1 MRKSKKNLVTIT
13 VDLDN
18 DLILAL
24 ALEAH
29 RRDMKLN
36 DLIVELLE
44 EAVKKE
50 SSNVEEKE

>member
-1 MRKSKKNLVTIT
+1 MRNKKKEWVTIT

-29 RRDMKLN
+29 KRDMKLN
-36 DLIVELLE
+36 DYINEILK
-44 EAVKKE
+44 EAI
-50 SSNVEEKE
+50 NDDRR

>member
-1 MRKSKKNLVTIT
+1 MRKSKKNWVTIT

-29 RRDMKLN
+29 KRDMKLN
-36 DLIVELLE
+36 DYIVELLDK
-44 EAVKKE
+44 AIKDDRRGKA
-50 SSNVEEKE
+50 